1 MADDAF
7 ESGPGS
13 ALEAQRLRVEAIGQ
27 PGQRR
32 FRLMAVVDGST
43 HIVWMEKQQ
52 LQALGLALEQLLEQ
66 LPDAGPDLGPT
77 SLPLDFDIEG
87 ARQFRAGRMEL
98 GYDERRDRLVI
109 AAHDVQRDDE
119 EDDSDTIDLERSRPN
134 FACRLTRAQAREISA
149 DAAAVVSAGRPR
161 CTMCGQPMSPDGHAC
176 PQMNGHLPIALDDEE
191 AVENRDD
198 LDP

>member
-7 ESGPGS
+7 DTGSGP
-13 ALEAQRLRVEAIGQ
+13 ALEAQRLRVEAIGE

-32 FRLMAVVDGST
+32 FRLLAVVDGNT
-43 HIVWMEKQQ
+43 HVVWMEKQQ

-66 LPDAGPDLGPT
+66 LPDGGPDLGPAN
-77 SLPLDFDIEG
+77 LPLEFDTET
-87 ARQFRAGRMEL
+87 ASQFRAGRMEL

-109 AAHDVQRDDE
+109 AAHDMERDD
-119 EDDSDTIDLERSRPN
+119 DDDDTIDLERSRPN

-161 CTMCGQPMSPDGHAC
+161 CTMCGQPMSPEGHAC
-176 PQMNGHLPIALDDEE
+176 PHMNGHLPLVYES
-191 AVENRDD
+191 VEDNDD
-198 LDP
+198 LDS

>member
-7 ESGPGS
+7 ESGSGS
-13 ALEAQRLRVEAIGQ
+13 ALEAQRLMVEAIGQ

-32 FRLMAVVDGST
+32 FRLMAIVDGGT
-43 HIVWMEKQQ
+43 HIIWMEKQQ

-66 LPDAGPDLGPT
+66 LPDGGPDLGPANV
-77 SLPLDFDIEG
+77 PLEFDTQS
-87 ARQFRAGRMEL
+87 ASQFRAGRMEL

-109 AAHDVQRDDE
+109 AAHDVQRDD
-119 EDDSDTIDLERSRPN
+119 DDDDDDTIDLERSRPN

-161 CTMCGQPMSPDGHAC
+161 CTMCGQPMNPEGHVC
-176 PQMNGHLPIALDDEE
+176 PHMNGHLPLVFDVVDPDD
-191 AVENRDD
+191 DGPD
-198 LDP
+198 I